1 MEEIT
6 PPELSPGVI
15 LEPFALASRL
25 SRSQRSVSPLAGG
38 ELSQVRRV
46 LTSNSLKSGLPGV
59 HAVLGVY
66 GKGAAEVPIPQNSQ
80 SIEPLDAA
88 LTELCEFRLVRWRLT
103 GRIRLQ
109 SILDTNDAQ
118 VITEH
123 RQAHGDIFSLQG
135 HVTKIGV
142 SSHMCRIESLDQMHE
157 AGAVRADSQAAVS
170 MVTALD
176 SMFLT
181 VESNLFKI
189 AARPVQHFQ

>member
-1 MEEIT
+1 M
-6 PPELSPGVI
+6 
-15 LEPFALASRL
+15 
-25 SRSQRSVSPLAGG
+25 
-38 ELSQVRRV
+38 
-46 LTSNSLKSGLPGV
+46 
-59 HAVLGVY
+59 
-66 GKGAAEVPIPQNSQ
+66 PIPHNSQ

-109 SILDTNDAQ
+109 SILDTNDDAQ

-123 RQAHGDIFSLQG
+123 RQAHGDIFSLLG